1 MIKANHV
8 SKGEIINEVSGE
20 GMEIISELLSIIDSV
35 IVDVVKP
42 EAREAFLNEL
52 PDFVRT
58 YRDSIHGSAS
68 LDTSLIKE

>member
-8 SKGEIINEVSGE
+8 RQGEILTDISGE
-20 GMEIISELLSIIDSV
+20 GMTIVSELLALIDSV
-35 IVDVVKP
+35 IADVVVP
-42 EAREAFLNEL
+42 EAREAFLSEL

-68 LDTSLIKE
+68 LDTSLLKE